1 VHLTAQVDV
10 SQGVRRQESSMPTP
24 PIATDSAAELHE
36 IVGDDST
43 ATFEDDP
50 KFIDSDP
57 TGTASSENVEVQ
69 RDTDDTE
76 DSEEEIDEEDDEL
89 EDEDD
94 DLEEEEDDELADDE
108 KDAGDL
114 ATAATLEASGLTSVR
129 VDAAKAADEDD
140 DAGDVDP
147 GVDEDALD
155 DDDLDTDRV
164 ADAALRMSALVAAT
178 SEPAV
183 SL

>member
-1 VHLTAQVDV
+1 
-10 SQGVRRQESSMPTP
+10 MPAP

-43 ATFEDDP
+43 ATFENDP

-57 TGTASSENVEVQ
+57 TDTASSENVEVQ

-76 DSEEEIDEEDDEL
+76 DSEEEIDEEDDDL

-94 DLEEEEDDELADDE
+94 DLDEEDDEEDDE
-108 KDAGDL
+108 IDDEGEDEDDL
-114 ATAATLEASGLTSVR
+114 AAAARLEASGLTSVR
-129 VDAAKAADEDD
+129 VHAAERADEDD

-147 GVDEDALD
+147 GVDEDEIA

-164 ADAALRMSALVAAT
+164 ADAVLRMRALAAVT
-178 SEPAV
+178 AV
-183 SL
+183 LAASL